1 MLVIDWIRNFFGLGI
16 STPEEVVESKPT
28 VQQPEV
34 KVDLSTMTR
43 NQLIAVAKEKGLT
56 VKPNV
61 KKSEL
66 LEVLK

>member
-1 MLVIDWIRNFFGLGI
+1 MLVMDWIRNFFGLGM
-16 STPEEVVESKPT
+16 STTKEIVESKQ
-28 VQQPEV
+28 VDQKPES
-34 KVDLSTMTR
+34 KIDLSTMTR
-43 NQLIAVAKEKGLT
+43 NQLIAIAKEKGLT